1 MSNQTSPFNNN
12 LTTLRRKL
20 VVKTLAKLAELSLS
34 DVTKSLE
41 GFYTTECVKR
51 LEQGLTKVSEELLS
65 SSAERECWAYLLKDH
80 VSIVNGSRVEK
91 YPWLFEYAKTFQDGM
106 LESVPYARF
115 VEANAAYLEK
125 RKAEATKP
133 AEQAQPSQ
141 PKPASQVPVEAK
153 KQEAHVASNLVERL
167 QQLTVTDSPSTK
179 KPVESGELVGEKDKQ
194 DLIAEAE
201 KASIYIQKIMESILR
216 EKSSVP
222 SHGLNVI
229 PPAPSGGPSTQ
240 EPVPAA
246 PTQPKPA
253 PAQAKQPSTL
263 PEIPRPSKKNWADIV
278 EEELEEREEAARAKA
293 AASKTPPA
301 PTTVP
306 QHTSTQGQSVVT
318 APAKEEGDKKPQ
330 GHMLSFVNVD
340 GLTEHFVSASPYA
353 GPGKQVD
360 YSKVTWTP
368 PLTMRAKDAAEE
380 KGSEGSK
387 IKKTRSKELGKIFGQ
402 YKPGERT
409 VVPYLEPFETP
420 LLTQASVVIGRR
432 GISIEAASQEIDC
445 EWVRIFVRH
454 APPNPWNVTH
464 CLSLDLTARAEKT
477 MNLKPHDAAIRQAVV
492 HAWRLMLAHFRRTAL
507 FDSKQLSAKM
517 KEVEVEKEWAT
528 TPSIDTCFKE
538 EADAIRS
545 AAISGKT
552 FSQRESLTQ
561 ALNHLETRRAWWA
574 REQNIST
581 ALERIKYGVTKKVQP
596 LVKKQPEFE
605 AALIES
611 FNIILGRNSQAHISP
626 RRLTQAFRELIKDI
640 KDIKADGGVT
650 LYNFQRYCDRLT
662 AEKIA
667 AIKKEQAINKEAE
680 RKNLW

>member
-20 VVKTLAKLAELSLS
+20 VVSTVAKIARQSVPV
-34 DVTKSLE
+34 VTKSFE
-41 GFYTTECVKR
+41 GFYSTECVKL
-51 LEQGLTKVSEELLS
+51 LEQGITEVSEELIS
-65 SSAERECWAYLLKDH
+65 SRAERDCWEHWLKDH

-91 YPWLFEYAKTFQDGM
+91 YPWPFQYSETFQDGM
-106 LESVPYARF
+106 LESATYAQF
-115 VEANAAYLEK
+115 LEANAAYLEK
-125 RKAEATKP
+125 RKAEATKL
-133 AEQAQPSQ
+133 AEQVQPSQ
-141 PKPASQVPVEAK
+141 PKPASQVPVEVK
-153 KQEAHVASNLVERL
+153 KQEAPVASNLVERL
-167 QQLTVTDSPSTK
+167 QQLALTDSPSTK
-179 KPVESGELVGEKDKQ
+179 KPGESGELVSEKDKQ
-194 DLIAEAE
+194 DLIEEAE
-201 KASIYIQKIMESILR
+201 KASIYFEKLAESLR
-216 EKSSVP
+216 EGSRVP
-222 SHGLNVI
+222 SHGFDAI

-263 PEIPRPSKKNWADIV
+263 PEIPRPSKIDWADLV

-360 YSKVTWTP
+360 YSKVAWTP

-387 IKKTRSKELGKIFGQ
+387 IKKTRSEQLGRIFRQ

-409 VVPYLEPFETP
+409 FVPYLEPFETP
-420 LLTQASVVIGRR
+420 LLTPASVVIGKR
-432 GISIEAASQEIDC
+432 GISIETASKEIDC
-445 EWVRIFVRH
+445 QWVRIFVRH
-454 APPNPWNVTH
+454 APPNPWDATH
-464 CLSLDLTARAEKT
+464 CLSLDLTAKAEAVIKV
-477 MNLKPHDAAIRQAVV
+477 KPGDAAINQAVV
-492 HAWRLMLAHFRRTAL
+492 YAWRLMLAHLRRTAL
-507 FDSKQLSAKM
+507 VVSKQESAGM

-528 TPSIDTCFKE
+528 VPSIDTCFKR

-552 FSQRESLTQ
+552 LSQRESLTQ
-561 ALNHLETRRAWWA
+561 ALSHLEDMRVCWA
-574 REQNIST
+574 REQDIRT
-581 ALERIKYGVTKKVQP
+581 VLKRIKHGVTKEVQP

-605 AALIES
+605 AALIKC
-611 FNIILGRNSQAHISP
+611 FNIILGRNSQTYMSP

-640 KDIKADGGVT
+640 KADGGAT
-650 LYNFQRYCDRLT
+650 LYNFQRHCEGLT